1 MCRVK
6 AKSEVK
12 VMIEVQAQVCPP
24 SKNFL
29 SQKTVG
35 QPTVQKTVPS
45 KPSVE
50 NRREKGTANRR
61 EGTVQSTVETTI
73 QGTVG
78 ANRPS
83 SRPYTYRG
91 GMFVKS

>member
-1 MCRVK
+1 MVCRVK

-12 VMIEVQAQVCPP
+12 ALIEVQAFVSPFQ
-24 SKNFL
+24 KIFL

-50 NRREKGTANRR
+50 NRRE
-61 EGTVQSTVETTI
+61 GTVQSTVETTV

>member
-1 MCRVK
+1 MWVVK

-12 VMIEVQAQVCPP
+12 ALIEVQAFVSP
-24 SKNFL
+24 SQKIFL

-50 NRREKGTANRR
+50 NRREKRTANRR
-61 EGTVQSTVETTI
+61 EGTVQ
-73 QGTVG
+73 GTVG

-83 SRPYTYRG
+83 GRPYTYRG

>member
-12 VMIEVQAQVCPP
+12 VMIEVQAFVSP
-24 SKNFL
+24 SQKNISL
-29 SQKTVG
+29 QKTVG

-50 NRREKGTANRR
+50 NRREKRTANRR
-61 EGTVQSTVETTI
+61 EGTVQSTVETTV

-78 ANRPS
+78 ANRPA

>member
-6 AKSEVK
+6 VKSEVK
-12 VMIEVQAQVCPP
+12 VMIEVQAFVSP
-24 SKNFL
+24 SQKNISL
-29 SQKTVG
+29 QKTVG

-61 EGTVQSTVETTI
+61 EGTVQSTVETTV

>member
-35 QPTVQKTVPS
+35 QSTVQKTVPS

-50 NRREKGTANRR
+50 NRRE
-61 EGTVQSTVETTI
+61 GTVQSTVETTV

>member
-1 MCRVK
+1 MVYKVK

-12 VMIEVQAQVCPP
+12 AMIEVQASVCPP
-24 SKNFL
+24 SKNISL
-29 SQKTVG
+29 QKTVG

-50 NRREKGTANRR
+50 NRREKRTANRR
-61 EGTVQSTVETTI
+61 EGTVQ
-73 QGTVG
+73 GTVG
-78 ANRPS
+78 ANRPA